1 MSMEQGDALDFYQE
15 VVGEESGPNAPPSQR
30 KEYALEAR
38 NGREMKVDI
47 TPLDRKFVI
56 DQLNRLPEELLEL
69 FSEVDDPEEAQ
80 EQANAANALT
90 GLSGEAIGAFETL
103 CSESMD
109 HPELTE
115 HHFEGLASELS
126 LEVLFEIGSYVI
138 EMSLEDDGKIAGFR
152 ELN

>member
-1 MSMEQGDALDFYQE
+1 MEQGDALDFYDE
-15 VVGEESGPNAPPSQR
+15 VVGGEKGKHKAPEKR
-30 KEYALEAR
+30 KQYVLEAR
-38 NGREMKVDI
+38 NGRELTVDL

-56 DQLNRLPEELLEL
+56 DQLNRLPDELLEL

-80 EQANAANALT
+80 EQANAQNALT

-103 CSESMD
+103 CAESMD
-109 HPELTE
+109 HAELTE

-152 ELN
+152 EHN